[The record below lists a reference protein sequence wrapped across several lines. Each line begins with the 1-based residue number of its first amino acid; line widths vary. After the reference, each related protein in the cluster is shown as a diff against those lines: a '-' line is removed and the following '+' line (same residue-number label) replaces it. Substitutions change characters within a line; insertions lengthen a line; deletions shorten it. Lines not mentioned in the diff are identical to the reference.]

1 MRSECYNAY
10 ADYFVKYLKEYER
23 HGSAVYAVTM
33 QNEPFSSPSTYPGM
47 TMTASEQLNFL
58 ISSLAPKL
66 KENGLGTK
74 VVIYDH
80 NLDDAGVRF
89 VQTVL
94 NNSIARDLVAGVAFH
109 AYQSTGNHQAPNH
122 SVLSMVQSV
131 YSKEVWIT
139 EAGSGTWLGIHN
151 FVFITSFRD

>member
-1 MRSECYNAY
+1 MLRSECYNAY

-23 HGSAVYAVTM
+23 RGSAVYAITM

-58 ISSLAPKL
+58 VSSLAPKL
-66 KENGLGTK
+66 NASGLVGTK

-109 AYQSTGNHQAPNH
+109 AYQSSAVGNHQAPNH
-122 SVLSMVQSV
+122 AVLSMVQSV
-131 YSKEVWIT
+131 YSKEVWVT
-139 EAGSGTWLGIHN
+139 EAGSGTWLGIIN
-151 FVFITSFRD
+151 LLL